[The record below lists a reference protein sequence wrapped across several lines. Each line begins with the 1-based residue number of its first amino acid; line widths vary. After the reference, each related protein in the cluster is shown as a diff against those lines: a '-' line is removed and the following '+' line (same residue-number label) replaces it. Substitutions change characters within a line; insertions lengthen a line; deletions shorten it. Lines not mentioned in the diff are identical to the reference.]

1 MQQMVKFSV
10 RGWDKCVEKKSSK
23 ITSRNNERL
32 FTIRQKFVK
41 NKWRKDVK
49 IYILIVKLMC
59 HKPHNV
65 DVFPKLVLIV
75 SLSSTI
81 CYNMSIN
88 LLSKI
93 FWRSANEN

>member
-32 FTIRQKFVK
+32 FTFVK
-41 NKWRKDVK
+41 NKLRKDVK

-59 HKPHNV
+59 HKPHNT